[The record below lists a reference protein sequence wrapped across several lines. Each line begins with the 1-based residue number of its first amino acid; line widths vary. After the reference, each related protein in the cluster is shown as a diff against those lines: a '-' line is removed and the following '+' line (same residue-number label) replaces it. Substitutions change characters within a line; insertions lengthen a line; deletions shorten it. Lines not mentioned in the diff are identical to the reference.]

1 MMLKIKYMEFLN
13 RFVEYK
19 INESNND
26 IKKFSSISNNM
37 YKHHLQMPDYFSI
50 SIRFLSVLL
59 NYSIFILFGKKFST
73 SNAEDAITIMNY
85 LRSYKRFIFIKNLI
99 KFHDSLFIMAET
111 ECGLIE
117 EKKIIDNY
125 QNKTLQKIN
134 TYYDYIVTGSGP
146 GGAIPASLLKEKG
159 FNVLI
164 LDKGQ
169 DYSNEEVH
177 SFSYNEMRKMYNHG
191 GLSLSVGNQIIN
203 YVEGSCVGGGSEINS
218 GLYHQT
224 PENIL
229 QQWAEKYSL
238 IESDY
243 PKLSKYYK
251 DVEEML
257 CVSYYPDGEL
267 PGASLKLAQGA
278 KRLGWQVNEVPRW
291 YKYEKDGSTDGEKMT
306 MSETYLRKY
315 LLNGGELLAGSSVDR
330 LKQTTNGWEVCIENN
345 KRKHYIKSKNVILS
359 AGAIGTPLILQRSG
373 LSKLAGKKLQM
384 HPTIKVVALFKEHI
398 NSEKMGVPVHQ
409 VKEFSPDFTFGC
421 SISSPTYLRV
431 AMLDHY
437 KHIRLV
443 DEQWHKMAVFYA
455 MIIPQGTGKVR
466 KMPIFK
472 DPLISY
478 NLTHEDRK
486 TLAEALKKL
495 CELLLAAGA
504 QTIFPSIHNG
514 PLIKNVSD
522 LIELP
527 DQINS
532 SKTSIM
538 SVHIFSSCP
547 MGEDRDICVVDS
559 YGKVHGQKNLWVS
572 DASMIPSAT
581 GVNPQGTIMAFAKR
595 NAEKIIAEA

>member
-1 MMLKIKYMEFLN
+1 MFKKKYMEFLN

-26 IKKFSSISNNM
+26 IKKFSNILNNM

-50 SIRFLSVLL
+50 TIRFFSILL
-59 NYSIFILFGKKFST
+59 NYSIIILFGKKFSA
-73 SNAEDAITIMNY
+73 SNDEDAITIMNY
-85 LRSYKRFIFIKNLI
+85 LRSYTKFYFFKNLI
-99 KFHDSLFIMAET
+99 KYHDSLFIMAEA
-111 ECGLIE
+111 ENGLIE
-117 EKKIIDNY
+117 EKIITDNC
-125 QNKTLQKIN
+125 QNKTLQKKN
-134 TYYDYIVTGSGP
+134 TFFDYIITGSGP
-146 GGAIPASLLKEKG
+146 GGAIPASLLKERG

-169 DYSNEEVH
+169 DYTNDEIH

-191 GLSLSVGNQIIN
+191 GLSLSLGNQIIN

-224 PENIL
+224 PEIIL
-229 QQWAEKYSL
+229 QKWTENYSL

-243 PKLSKYYK
+243 QKLSKYYN
-251 DVEEML
+251 DVEESL
-257 CVSYYPDGEL
+257 CVSYYPKGKL
-267 PGASLKLAQGA
+267 PGASLKLALGA
-278 KRLGWQVNEVPRW
+278 KSLGWQAEEIPRW
-291 YKYEKDGSTDGEKMT
+291 YKYEKDGSTDGKKMT
-306 MSETYLRKY
+306 MSETYLKNF
-315 LLNGGELLAGSSVDR
+315 LLNRGELLAGCSVER
-330 LKQTTNGWEVCIENN
+330 LKKTTNGWEVCIESNR
-345 KRKHYIKSKNVILS
+345 RKHYIKSKNVILS
-359 AGAIGTPLILQRSG
+359 SGAIGTPLILQRSG

-409 VKEFSPDFTFGC
+409 VKEFFPDFTFGC
-421 SISSPTYLRV
+421 SISSPAYLRV

-443 DEQWHKMAVFYA
+443 DEKWHKMAVFYA
-455 MIIPQGTGKVR
+455 MIIPQGTGTVR
-466 KMPIFK
+466 KLPIFK

-478 NLTHEDRK
+478 NLTQVDRK
-486 TLAEALKKL
+486 TLARALKKL

-527 DQINS
+527 EKIIS
-532 SKTSIM
+532 PKTSIM
-538 SVHIFSSCP
+538 SVHMFSTCP
-547 MGEDRDICVVDS
+547 MGEDRGICVVDS